1 MNNTKYI
8 EIFMSRQK
16 DGIKDATMIRKLQT
30 VRKFL
35 SYLETVHMEDM
46 LSLDR
51 NTVYEFLNTL
61 NYRSQTIS
69 GVQFTLRQFFNIMHE
84 QGLVSFDGY
93 QLFPMITTDKRDSI
107 LSYYLPKE
115 IKALIEN
122 VDTTKKCGIRDKCM
136 ILIAAECG
144 FRSSDVVWLRF
155 DEINWDKKIISKI
168 QKKTGIRVDVPFT
181 EKVQLLLL
189 DYLKNHRPDVKSE
202 YVFINTVTN
211 STFFTAN
218 ILTQI
223 VYVNYEKAGIERKR
237 RKRGAHTLRHS
248 LATTMLMNNTPV
260 PVITGV
266 LGHVSSRTTEKY
278 LSIDVEGL
286 RQVSLEVPV

>member
-35 SYLETVHMEDM
+35 SYLETVHTEDM

-84 QGLVSFDGY
+84 GGLVSFDGY

-107 LSYYLPKE
+107 LSYYLPEE

-122 VDTTKKCGIRDKCM
+122 VDITKKCGIRDKCM

-155 DEINWDKKIISKI
+155 DEINWDKKVISKI

-189 DYLKNHRPDVKSE
+189 DY
-202 YVFINTVTN
+202 
-211 STFFTAN
+211 
-218 ILTQI
+218 
-223 VYVNYEKAGIERKR
+223 
-237 RKRGAHTLRHS
+237 
-248 LATTMLMNNTPV
+248 
-260 PVITGV
+260 
-266 LGHVSSRTTEKY
+266 
-278 LSIDVEGL
+278 
-286 RQVSLEVPV
+286 